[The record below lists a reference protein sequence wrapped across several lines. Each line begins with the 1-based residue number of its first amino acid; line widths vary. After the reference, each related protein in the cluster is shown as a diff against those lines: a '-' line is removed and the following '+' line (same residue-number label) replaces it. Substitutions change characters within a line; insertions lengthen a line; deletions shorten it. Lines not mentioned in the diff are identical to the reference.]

1 MHSLYFRFSGTI
13 VLKIWVRYRAVRN
26 YFNLL
31 LIGEYYPD
39 AVPEIWIP

>member
-26 YFNLL
+26 YFN
-31 LIGEYYPD
+31 IDFKPSSREW
-39 AVPEIWIP
+39 VEVS